1 MAATRQY
8 LPPQSQR
15 QPQFW
20 RPGASRPGESLASR
34 ASLAVDAD
42 GADADVSIASLASP
56 FVQSGREKL
65 PVFKHREGILYLV
78 ETHAVTVV
86 VGETGSG
93 KTTQIPQYLVEAG
106 WAAGGRVVACTQPR
120 RVAAQMVASRVAE
133 EMGVGLGERVGY
145 SIRFENVT
153 SEGVTQIKF
162 LTDGVLLREMMEDP
176 LLSRYSVI
184 MVDEAHERS
193 LATDILL
200 GLLKKVMRRRPDLRL
215 VISSAT
221 LAADDVAAFFDTSH
235 EKLKVVP
242 GGSDALPSRKPA
254 IISVEG
260 RSHPVQ
266 LLYLEEPSSDYLQTA
281 LDTVLAIHCQ
291 EPPGDILVFLTGQE
305 EVDTLVQLVAEQ
317 SNSYTPSSEKLRG
330 LQAFPLYAGL
340 PAGDVEAAFAPTLR
354 GRRKVLV
361 ATNIAETSLT
371 IEGIVYVVDCGFVKQ
386 RFFDPVSNVDALL
399 LVPVSRASA
408 QQRAGRAGRVRPG
421 KCYRLYTEHSYMTD
435 LAAHTIPE
443 IQRSD
448 LTATVLQLK
457 SLGIDNIM
465 RFDWLSPPAPSA
477 MIRALE
483 TLFAVRALDMDGRLT
498 KPVGVQLAE
507 FPLDPLVAFML
518 LVSANAPGTTADGAT
533 GTAMKSGGGGGGLGG
548 RKEEEDEEEE
558 DGDGEEADGCSE
570 EMCTVAASLCV
581 QSVWVGS
588 SGRQRESDRLKERFA
603 AAEGDFISYLNVYEG
618 FTRSGRSPKWCHAN
632 GINYQAMLRVDDVR
646 GQLRKGLRRLGLKLL
661 SCRGDVMLL
670 QRAAAASLFVNA
682 AQLMS
687 DGDGSTYKSV
697 RSNLHL
703 KIHPS
708 SVLFRVAPQWVV
720 FRTAS
725 QADSFLYM
733 RDVTAVE
740 REWLLDAAPHFFTQR
755 QIGIPTRA

>member
-1 MAATRQY
+1 MR
-8 LPPQSQR
+8 
-15 QPQFW
+15 
-20 RPGASRPGESLASR
+20 
-34 ASLAVDAD
+34 
-42 GADADVSIASLASP
+42 
-56 FVQSGREKL
+56 
-65 PVFKHREGILYLV
+65 
-78 ETHAVTVV
+78 
-86 VGETGSG
+86 
-93 KTTQIPQYLVEAG
+93 
-106 WAAGGRVVACTQPR
+106 
-120 RVAAQMVASRVAE
+120 
-133 EMGVGLGERVGY
+133 
-145 SIRFENVT
+145 
-153 SEGVTQIKF
+153 
-162 LTDGVLLREMMEDP
+162 LRKQ
-176 LLSRYSVI
+176 L
-184 MVDEAHERS
+184 
-193 LATDILL
+193 
-200 GLLKKVMRRRPDLRL
+200 
-215 VISSAT
+215 
-221 LAADDVAAFFDTSH
+221 
-235 EKLKVVP
+235 
-242 GGSDALPSRKPA
+242 
-254 IISVEG
+254 
-260 RSHPVQ
+260 HP
-266 LLYLEEPSSDYLQTA
+266 TA
-281 LDTVLAIHCQ
+281 LS
-291 EPPGDILVFLTGQE
+291 F
-305 EVDTLVQLVAEQ
+305 
-317 SNSYTPSSEKLRG
+317 SSSPR
-330 LQAFPLYAGL
+330 Q
-340 PAGDVEAAFAPTLR
+340 
-354 GRRKVLV
+354 
-361 ATNIAETSLT
+361 
-371 IEGIVYVVDCGFVKQ
+371 GIVYVVDCGFVKQ

-421 KCYRLYTEHSYMTD
+421 KCYRLYTEHSYLTD

-507 FPLDPLVAFML
+507 FPLDPLIAFML

-533 GTAMKSGGGGGGLGG
+533 GTAMKSGGGGGGVGG
-548 RKEEEDEEEE
+548 GKEEDDEEEE
-558 DGDGEEADGCSE
+558 DGDGEDAD
-570 EMCTVAASLCV
+570 
-581 QSVWVGS
+581 VWVGS

-603 AAEGDFISYLNVYEG
+603 AAEGDFVSYLNVYEG

-661 SCRGDVMLL
+661 SMQSCSSRQQCHLLSLLATHQYFVPLSPLPTPTPLHQLL

-682 AQLMS
+682 AQLMP

-697 RSNLHL
+697 RGNLHL

-720 FRTAS
+720 YRTAS

-755 QIGIPTRA
+755 QIGVPTRP

>member
-1 MAATRQY
+1 MAARPY

-15 QPQFW
+15 PPQFW
-20 RPGASRPGESLASR
+20 RPGAPRPGESLASR

-42 GADADVSIASLASP
+42 GADADVSIATLASP
-56 FVQSGREKL
+56 FAQSGRERL
-65 PVFKHREGILYLV
+65 PVCKHREGILYLV

-120 RVAAQMVASRVAE
+120 RVAAQMVAGRVAE
-133 EMGVGLGERVGY
+133 EMGVALGERVGY

-153 SEGVTQIKF
+153 MQGVTQIKF

-200 GLLKKVMRRRPDLRL
+200 GLLKKVLRRRPDLRL

-235 EKLKVVP
+235 EKPKVVL
-242 GGSDALPSRKPA
+242 ANAPSRKPA

-266 LLYLEEPSSDYLQTA
+266 LLYLEEATSDYLQSA

-305 EVDTLVQLVAEQ
+305 EVDTLVQLIAEH
-317 SNSYTPSSEKLRG
+317 SNSYTPSSEKLRD

-340 PAGDVEAAFAPTLR
+340 PAGDIEAAFAPTLR

-465 RFDWLSPPAPSA
+465 RFDWLSPPAPAA

-483 TLFAVRALDMDGRLT
+483 TLFAVRAMDMDGRLT

-507 FPLDPLVAFML
+507 LPLDPLVAVML
-518 LVSANAPGTTADGAT
+518 LVSANAPGTSAAGAA
-533 GTAMKSGGGGGGLGG
+533 GSAREGGGGVSG
-548 RKEEEDEEEE
+548 KEEEEEAEEEE
-558 DGDGEEADGCSE
+558 GEGEEADGCSE

-588 SGRQRESDRLKERFA
+588 GGRQRESDRLKERFA
-603 AAEGDFISYLNVYEG
+603 AAEGDFVSYLNVYEG
-618 FTRSGRSPKWCHAN
+618 FIRSGQSSKWCHAN
-632 GINYQAMLRVDDVR
+632 GINYQAMLRVADVR
-646 GQLRKGLRRLGLKLL
+646 GQLRRGLRRLGLKLL
-661 SCRGDVMLL
+661 SCRGDVMLV

-682 AQLMS
+682 AQLMTE
-687 DGDGSTYKSV
+687 GDGSTYKSV
-697 RSNLHL
+697 RGNLHL

-720 FRTAS
+720 YRTAS
-725 QADSFLYM
+725 QADSLLYM
-733 RDVTAVE
+733 RDVTVVE
-740 REWLLDAAPHFFTQR
+740 KEWLLDAAPHLFTKR
-755 QIGIPTRA
+755 QIGIPTRT